1 MNAIT
6 LSLTGIERHS
16 LAIWIRW
23 SGLLIVFVSLLTLW
37 FYAASPVNAQTP
49 PNCAS
54 ASDVHMYN
62 SSDLRGET
70 RDPPLIVRDHHHQDG
85 FRANLMLS
93 CIPDSLAWEV
103 LDAEGRPVER
113 LDTPDP
119 GDYVRGTTTK
129 IVDEREWDPDGSV
142 GPMAPQPVV
151 HYEIYFANGHK
162 VYDFDDDPSL
172 EAESR
177 YALVVSALVG
187 NEAKTFRIMM
197 GTSEGDGM
205 LDAIRRGLRY
215 ESFARPAIGAVLG
228 GGQKMGCS
236 AAGEAGGVPPDNCDD
251 ADQLTSVGVK
261 PQVAYVVVE
270 SNPSGHKTHC
280 YGFDE
285 TIRINVRFDQELMPV
300 SWTQPNP
307 GEFHLHPDNWPD
319 ADLALEL
326 LFENGGV
333 TTPVE
338 ANYAGGFLTHQKS
351 FVFTYRV
358 QDDDVAPNGLRI
370 NRLIHKGTGQATG
383 MVHPVR
389 ENDRGVWLGHTP
401 DPIVAWFLGVDE
413 TTGLPTTGRPAGATV
428 DFPVIPIDNRDC
440 VDGTVEGQLLIEELE
455 MTTFSGLM
463 VGTPAHLTYE
473 REITARGWRVSMNL
487 VYAVLIPLI
496 VGWMGM
502 TIIVKPMVG
511 GEGEWSELIP
521 RMFLG
526 LIAAASSYW
535 WLRLIID
542 LASGMSR
549 YVAEALSVSP
559 GDMVAIASSSL
570 GLVAL
575 TATIGLLKVF
585 LALYLI
591 FLLFG
596 ILIIM
601 QFVIRI
607 VMINLL
613 IMLAPIAMALWIL
626 PHTANWG
633 RKWLNM
639 FMVSLFQ
646 HTIQLMSLAL
656 ALSFVKALMPG
667 SGQISATGAG
677 NPDDFFWSLLL
688 GIAGMYLTFRLPS
701 MLGAGDVYEG
711 LMRYVYQATAIASQG
726 PAAMANVTRGVTGA
740 VGGGALGLVGGGAAA
755 ASSIGTQGLG
765 GAMRSGGMN
774 LLSNMPPM
782 QAWRALRGAG
792 GGGGTP

>member
-1 MNAIT
+1 M
-6 LSLTGIERHS
+6 LRSLVIGV
-16 LAIWIRW
+16 A
-23 SGLLIVFVSLLTLW
+23 VAFVLFVALW
-37 FYAASPVNAQTP
+37 TFSASPVSAQTP
-49 PNCAS
+49 PPVLSDCAT
-54 ASDVHMYN
+54 AADVHLYN
-62 SSDLRGET
+62 SSDFRGET
-70 RDPPLIVRDHHHQDG
+70 RDPPLVVRDHHHQDG
-85 FRANLMLS
+85 FRVNLMLS
-93 CIPDSLAWEV
+93 CKPDSIGWEV
-103 LDAEGRPVER
+103 LDTEGRPVER
-113 LDTPDP
+113 LDTPDA

-129 IVDEREWDPDGSV
+129 LVDDRTWDPDGSA
-142 GPMAPQPVV
+142 GPLTPQPVG

-162 VYDFDDDPSL
+162 AWEGDAPPSL

-177 YALVVSALVG
+177 YAVVVSVLVG
-187 NEAKTFRIMM
+187 SEAKTFRIMM

-251 ADQLTSVGVK
+251 ADQVTGLGVK
-261 PQVAYVVVE
+261 PQVGYVIVE

-280 YGFDE
+280 YGLDE
-285 TIRINVRFDQELMPV
+285 TIKINVRFDQELMPV

-307 GEFHLHPDNWPD
+307 GDFQLHPDNWPND
-319 ADLALEL
+319 DLFLEL
-326 LFENGGV
+326 IFDEGGGV
-333 TTPVE
+333 TKEVL
-338 ANYAGGFLTHQKS
+338 ASYAGGYITHQKS
-351 FVFTYRV
+351 WVFTYRV
-358 QDDDVAPNGLRI
+358 QNNDIAPNGLRI
-370 NRLIHKGTGQATG
+370 SRLFHTRSDPLDA
-383 MVHPVR
+383 MVHPRR
-389 ENDRGVWLGHTP
+389 ENDRGAWLGGSP
-401 DPIVAWFLGVDE
+401 DPIVAWFLGEPD
-413 TTGLPTTGRPAGATV
+413 GGRGAYTI
-428 DFPVIPIDNRDC
+428 DFPSIPIDNRDC
-440 VDGTVEGQLLIEELE
+440 VDGTVEGQLLVEELE

-463 VGTPAHLTYE
+463 VGTPPHLTYE

-535 WLRLIID
+535 WLRLVID
-542 LASGMSR
+542 LASGTSR
-549 YVAEALSVSP
+549 YVAEALSVTP

-575 TATIGLLKVF
+575 TAGIGLLKVF

-596 ILIIM
+596 ILIII

-646 HTIQLMSLAL
+646 HTVQLMCLAL

-667 SGQISATGAG
+667 SGQISQTGAG

-688 GIAGMYLTFRLPS
+688 GISGMYLTFRLPS

-726 PAAMANVTRGVTGA
+726 PAAMANVTRGVTSAVSGGALGA
-740 VGGGALGLVGGGAAA
+740 VGGGASIAG
-755 ASSIGTQGLG
+755 SIGSQGLG

-774 LLSNMPPM
+774 LLSNTPPM
-782 QAWRALRGAG
+782 QVWRALRGAG
-792 GGGGTP
+792 GGGGNP